1 MNTLEIL
8 VQQIIQ
14 KGMSLKDI
22 ASFEVYA
29 EYKDTAFLTS
39 VLDSRS
45 RWMGE
50 IDKKNEQHIEIFC
63 LMISKEDQEAFTR
76 FVWTEETDLDVM
88 WNDLIQYAKR
98 KSPKPKVYK
107 HSDGHII
114 RNSGLEIWDPRYPNI
129 TDEDRKEVIDW
140 NMEVIKHASSRSKGK
155 VFRLEETQMK
165 RMFFASDGRRFEEK
179 STHFSLF
186 GEVELQVRPPRRL
199 SELHTSRHFADVA
212 SRPISMGIVRSL
224 DTGERLTSNIEENYL
239 VVFEAKVVAE
249 LFLAILGCFSY
260 DKIKEK
266 ESFLHRYIGQRIGSK
281 KLHVIDDASLPN
293 GVNTRSFDARGIAPV
308 ARTLICEGFV
318 RDFYISVDDAALW
331 DLKPTGH
338 LGFDNS
344 LWPGNLIVKAGRRS
358 LNMILTQNDVAIFC
372 THLLAPIRFDE
383 ATGDI
388 ELLLGCSLLREE
400 KRRRLHG
407 VRIKKHIV
415 QIFDAIDEVA
425 STQRRIDS
433 VDASDWILKDLKVEF
448 LHDDLETSE
457 EE

>member
-1 MNTLEIL
+1 MDSLENI
-8 VQQIIQ
+8 VQLFIQ
-14 KGMSLKDI
+14 KGMSQKGM

-29 EYKDTAFLTS
+29 EYRDTAFLTS

-50 IDKKNEQHIEIFC
+50 IDKKSEQRIDLFC
-63 LMISKEDQEAFTR
+63 LVCTKEEQEAFTKITWEAG
-76 FVWTEETDLDVM
+76 FDIDGM
-88 WNDLIQYAKR
+88 WRNLVQQAQKNNKKTKIYR
-98 KSPKPKVYK
+98 
-107 HSDGHII
+107 HSEGHTI
-114 RNSGLEIWDPRYPNI
+114 RNAGLEIWDPRYPNI
-129 TDEDRKEVIDW
+129 TDEDRREVIDW
-140 NMEVIKHASSRSKGK
+140 NMEVIKQASSRAKGK
-155 VFRLEETQMK
+155 IFRLEETQMN
-165 RMFFASDGRRFEEK
+165 RMFFSSDGRRFEEK

-224 DTGERLTSNIEENYL
+224 DTGERLTSNLEENYI

-249 LFLAILGCFSY
+249 LFKAILGCFSY
-260 DKIKEK
+260 EKIRDK
-266 ESFLHRYIGQRIGSK
+266 ESFLHRYIGQRIGSQ

-293 GVNTRSFDARGIAPV
+293 GVNTRAFDARGIAPI

-318 RDFYISVDDAALW
+318 RDFYVSIDDAALTEM
-331 DLKPTGH
+331 KPTGH

-344 LWPGNLIVKAGRRS
+344 LWPGNLIIKAGRRS
-358 LNMILTQNDVAIFC
+358 LNMILTPTDVAIFC
-372 THLLAPIRFDE
+372 THLLAPVHFDE
-383 ATGDI
+383 TTGEI

-433 VDASDWILKDLKVEF
+433 VDASDWVLKNLKVEF
-448 LHDDLETSE
+448 LQDELEGSE
-457 EE
+457 E